1 MDYSSINWLA
11 VITATLASF
20 ALGAL
25 WYSPVLF
32 SKIWQ
37 REVGLKDEDIKSAN
51 MAKIFGTCLVLT
63 AFMAV
68 GMAFLI
74 QGHQA
79 KEISVLSGVM
89 HGVFI
94 GICFVASS
102 IGINYLYQRKSFILW
117 FIDAGYQM
125 SFLALMGFIL
135 AAWR

>member
-1 MDYSSINWLA
+1 MDYSIINWLA

-37 REVGLKDEDIKSAN
+37 REVGLKDEEIKSAN

-63 AFMAV
+63 SFMAI

-74 QGHQA
+74 EGHHTD
-79 KEISVLSGVM
+79 EISILSGVM

-117 FIDAGYQM
+117 LIDAGYQV
-125 SFLALMGFIL
+125 SFLALMGLIL